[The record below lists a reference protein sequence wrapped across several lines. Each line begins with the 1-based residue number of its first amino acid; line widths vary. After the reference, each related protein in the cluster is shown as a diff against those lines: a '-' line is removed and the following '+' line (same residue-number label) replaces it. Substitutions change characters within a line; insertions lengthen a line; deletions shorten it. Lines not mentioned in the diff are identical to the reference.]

1 MLTKNNKVT
10 IIILNI
16 KIVEKGEADKLKY
29 IKRSAENVI
38 KRQEKLFKTILV
50 TGARQVGKTTM
61 LKNLKSNINYITL
74 DDMILNGLAKED
86 PKLFLKSNKKPL
98 IIDEIQYA
106 PDLLRYIKMEID
118 GSEEKAM
125 FYLTGSQQFH
135 LMKNVS
141 ESLAGR
147 IGILNLLGL
156 SLREI
161 KEIGFQDPFIPTE
174 EYLIKREKKHI
185 DISYSEIWNIIHKGT
200 MPALYQEENDF
211 EMFYSMYVN
220 TYIERDVRNLT
231 QVGDTLAF
239 LKFMTALASRIG
251 GLLNLNAVANEV
263 GISVPTAQRWLSIL
277 VSSNIVYLLEPY
289 YNNIMKRAVKTPKVY
304 FLDTG
309 LVSYLTKWKNKDVLE
324 SGNMSG
330 NFFENFVIVEIIKS
344 YYNNGE
350 LRPPLY
356 FYRDKDKKEIDLII
370 EQNGKLYPVE
380 IKKSANPNKDMISNF
395 KVLEK
400 VGEVGAGG
408 IICMYDKIVNLDE
421 KNRVIPYSY
430 L

>member
-1 MLTKNNKVT
+1 M
-10 IIILNI
+10 
-16 KIVEKGEADKLKY
+16 KY
-29 IKRSAENVI
+29 IKRNAENII
-38 KRQEKLFKTILV
+38 KKQEKIFKAILI

-61 LKNLKSNINYITL
+61 LKNIKPNVNYITL
-74 DDMILNGLAKED
+74 DDMLLNQTAKED
-86 PKLFLKSNKKPL
+86 PNLFLKSNKKPI
-98 IIDEIQYA
+98 IIDEVQYA
-106 PDLLRYIKMEID
+106 PELLRYIKIELD
-118 GSEEKAM
+118 NSEEKAM

-161 KEIGFQDPFIPTE
+161 KEIDFNNQFIPTE
-174 EYLIKREKKHI
+174 EYLRKRENYIK
-185 DISYSEIWNIIHKGT
+185 DISYSEIWDIIHKGT
-200 MPALYQEENDF
+200 MPALYQEESDF

-231 QVGDTLAF
+231 QVGDTLTF

-251 GLLNLNAVANEV
+251 GLLNLNTVANEV
-263 GISVPTAQRWLSIL
+263 GITIPTAQRWLSIL
-277 VSSNIVYLLEPY
+277 ISSNIVYLLEPY
-289 YNNIMKRAVKTPKVY
+289 YNNIMKRAVKTPKIY

-324 SGNMSG
+324 SGNMAG

-356 FYRDKDKKEIDLII
+356 FYRDKEKKEIDLII
-370 EQNGKLYPVE
+370 EQNGILHPIE

-395 KVLEK
+395 KVLDK
-400 VGEVGAGG
+400 VGEVGDGG
-408 IICMYDKIVNLDE
+408 IICMYDKLINFDE
-421 KNRVIPYSY
+421 KNRVIPYTY

>member
-1 MLTKNNKVT
+1 M
-10 IIILNI
+10 
-16 KIVEKGEADKLKY
+16 KY

-38 KRQEKLFKTILV
+38 KKQEKIFKAILI
-50 TGARQVGKTTM
+50 TGARQVGKTTI
-61 LKNLKSNINYITL
+61 LKNLKSNVNYITL
-74 DDMILNGLAKED
+74 DDMILNQSAKED
-86 PKLFLKSNKKPL
+86 PNLFLKSNKKPL

-106 PDLLRYIKMEID
+106 PDLLRYIKIEID
-118 GSEEKAM
+118 KSEEKAM

-135 LMKNVS
+135 LMKDVS

-147 IGILNLLGL
+147 VGILNLLGL

-161 KEIGFQDPFIPTE
+161 KEIEFDNPFIPTE
-174 EYLIKREKKHI
+174 EYFTQREKYNKE
-185 DISYSEIWNIIHKGT
+185 ISYSEIWNIIHKGT
-200 MPALYQEENDF
+200 MPAMYQEESDF

-231 QVGDTLAF
+231 QVGDTLTF

-251 GLLNLNAVANEV
+251 QLLNLNTVANEV

-277 VSSNIVYLLEPY
+277 VSSNIIYLLEPY
-289 YNNIMKRAVKTPKVY
+289 YNNIMKRAIKTPKIY

-324 SGNMSG
+324 AGNMAG

-356 FYRDKDKKEIDLII
+356 FYRDKEKREIDLII
-370 EQNGKLYPVE
+370 EQNGKLHPIE
-380 IKKSANPNKDMISNF
+380 IKKSANPTKDMISNF

-400 VGEVGAGG
+400 VGEVGDGG
-408 IICMYDKIVNLDE
+408 IICMYDKLISLDK
-421 KNRVIPYSY
+421 KNRVIPYTY

>member
-1 MLTKNNKVT
+1 MTKHQNT
-10 IIILNI
+10 YIIILNI
-16 KIVEKGEADKLKY
+16 KIVEKEAIKLKY

-38 KRQEKLFKTILV
+38 KKQEKIFKAILV

-61 LKNLKSNINYITL
+61 LKNLKSYTNYITL
-74 DDMILNGLAKED
+74 DDMILNELAKED
-86 PKLFLKSNKKPL
+86 PNLFLKSHKKPL

-118 GSEEKAM
+118 ASEEKGI

-135 LMKNVS
+135 LMKGVS

-161 KEIGFQDPFIPTE
+161 KEIDFNIPFMPTND
-174 EYLIKREKKHI
+174 YLETREKCNKEV
-185 DISYSEIWNIIHKGT
+185 SYDEIWDIIHKGT
-200 MPALYQEENDF
+200 MPALYQDKSDF
-211 EMFYSMYVN
+211 DMFYSTYVN
-220 TYIERDVRNLT
+220 TYIERDMRNLT
-231 QVGDTLAF
+231 QVGDTLTF
-239 LKFMTALASRIG
+239 LKFMIALASRIG
-251 GLLNLNAVANEV
+251 QLLNLNAVANEV
-263 GISVPTAQRWLSIL
+263 GISVPTAQRWISIL
-277 VSSNIVYLLEPY
+277 ISSNIVYLLEPY
-289 YNNIMKRAVKTPKVY
+289 YNNIMKRAVKTPKIY

-309 LVSYLTKWKNKDVLE
+309 LVSYLTKWKNREVLE

-330 NFFENFVIVEIIKS
+330 SFFENFVIVEIIKS

-370 EQNGKLYPVE
+370 EQNGKLFPIE

-400 VGEVGAGG
+400 VGEVGEGG
-408 IICMYDKIVNLDE
+408 IICMYDKIINLDE
-421 KNRVIPYSY
+421 KNKVIPYRY

>member
-1 MLTKNNKVT
+1 M
-10 IIILNI
+10 
-16 KIVEKGEADKLKY
+16 KY

-38 KRQEKLFKTILV
+38 RKQEKIFKAVLI
-50 TGARQVGKTTM
+50 TGSRQVGKTTM
-61 LKNLKSNINYITL
+61 LKNVKSDINYVTL
-74 DDMILNGLAKED
+74 DDMLLNQSANED
-86 PKLFLKSNKKPL
+86 PSLFLKSNKPPI

-106 PDLLRYIKMEID
+106 PDLLRYIKIAID
-118 GSEEKAM
+118 NSDKKAM

-161 KEIGFQDPFIPTE
+161 KEVDFNEPFVPIE
-174 EYLIKREKKHI
+174 EYFEKREKFNTK
-185 DISYSEIWNIIHKGT
+185 ISYDEIWSIIHKGT
-200 MPALYQEENDF
+200 MPALYQKESDF

-231 QVGDTLAF
+231 QVGDTLTF

-251 GLLNLNAVANEV
+251 QLLNLNSVATEV
-263 GISVPTAQRWLSIL
+263 GITVPTAQRWLSIL

-289 YNNIMKRAVKTPKVY
+289 YNNIMKRAVKTPKIY

-309 LVSYLTKWKNKDVLE
+309 LVSYLTKWK
-324 SGNMSG
+324 
-330 NFFENFVIVEIIKS
+330 
-344 YYNNGE
+344 
-350 LRPPLY
+350 
-356 FYRDKDKKEIDLII
+356 DKE
-370 EQNGKLYPVE
+370 
-380 IKKSANPNKDMISNF
+380 
-395 KVLEK
+395 VLEK
-400 VGEVGAGG
+400 VGTIGEGG
-408 IICMYDKIVNLDE
+408 IVCMYDKMIDLDD
-421 KNRVIPYSY
+421 KNKVIPYRY

>member
-1 MLTKNNKVT
+1 M
-10 IIILNI
+10 
-16 KIVEKGEADKLKY
+16 KY
-29 IKRSAENVI
+29 IKRNVENAI
-38 KRQEKLFKTILV
+38 RKQEKIFKAILI

-61 LKNLKSNINYITL
+61 LKNIKPNVNYITL
-74 DDMILNGLAKED
+74 DDMLLNQSAKED
-86 PKLFLKSNKKPL
+86 PNLFLKSNQKPL
-98 IIDEIQYA
+98 IIDEVQYA
-106 PDLLRYIKMEID
+106 PELLRYIKIELD
-118 GSEEKAM
+118 NSEEKAM

-161 KEIGFQDPFIPTE
+161 KEIDFNNPFIPTE
-174 EYLIKREKKHI
+174 EYLRERKNYNK
-185 DISYSEIWNIIHKGT
+185 DISYSEIWDIIHKGT

-231 QVGDTLAF
+231 QVGDTLTF

-251 GLLNLNAVANEV
+251 GLLNLNTVANEV
-263 GISVPTAQRWLSIL
+263 GITIPTAQRWLSIL
-277 VSSNIVYLLEPY
+277 ISSNIVYLLEPY
-289 YNNIMKRAVKTPKVY
+289 YNNIMKRAVKTPKIY

-309 LVSYLTKWKNKDVLE
+309 LVSYLTKWKNKEVLE
-324 SGNMSG
+324 AGNMAG

-356 FYRDKDKKEIDLII
+356 FYRDKEKKEIDLII
-370 EQNGKLYPVE
+370 EQNGKLHPIE
-380 IKKSANPNKDMISNF
+380 IKKSANPTKDMISNF

-400 VGEVGAGG
+400 VGEVGDGG
-408 IICMYDKIVNLDE
+408 IICMYDKLINLDE
-421 KNRVIPYSY
+421 KNRVIPYTY

>member
-1 MLTKNNKVT
+1 M
-10 IIILNI
+10 
-16 KIVEKGEADKLKY
+16 KY
-29 IKRSAENVI
+29 IKRNAENII
-38 KRQEKLFKTILV
+38 KKQEKIFKAILI

-61 LKNLKSNINYITL
+61 LKNIKPNVNYITL
-74 DDMILNGLAKED
+74 DDMLLNQTAKED
-86 PKLFLKSNKKPL
+86 PNLFLKSNKKPI
-98 IIDEIQYA
+98 IIDEVQYA
-106 PDLLRYIKMEID
+106 PELLRYIKIELD
-118 GSEEKAM
+118 NSEEKAM

-161 KEIGFQDPFIPTE
+161 KEIDFNNQFIPTE
-174 EYLIKREKKHI
+174 EYLRKRENYIK
-185 DISYSEIWNIIHKGT
+185 DISYSEIWDIIHKGT
-200 MPALYQEENDF
+200 MPALYQEESDF

-231 QVGDTLAF
+231 QVGDTLTF

-251 GLLNLNAVANEV
+251 GLLNLNTVANEV
-263 GISVPTAQRWLSIL
+263 GITIPTAQRWLSIL
-277 VSSNIVYLLEPY
+277 ISSNIVYLLEPY
-289 YNNIMKRAVKTPKVY
+289 YNNIMKRAVKTPKIY

-324 SGNMSG
+324 SGNMAG

-356 FYRDKDKKEIDLII
+356 FYRDKEKKEIDLII
-370 EQNGKLYPVE
+370 EQNGILHPIE

-395 KVLEK
+395 KVLDK
-400 VGEVGAGG
+400 VGEVGDGG
-408 IICMYDKIVNLDE
+408 IICMYDKLINLDE
-421 KNRVIPYSY
+421 KNRVIPYTY